1 MCEIKSAS
9 VLDGP
14 GLGDVTAP
22 ARAAAGRW
30 MAATLRGPAPR
41 PRSAPRSAGG
51 CRRRPSHPHGAAG
64 LREGGSQ
71 PRAGEPC
78 GSGCCCRGDT
88 QAGALQSCREG
99 VCLWW
104 GCLSPLLPQSLL
116 LGTSLQRLGTR
127 VQLGLVSLGM
137 QLQRELEE
145 GSLRTGGGSSGLGT
159 CRRWP
164 ERRMQPGGSQ
174 GVLGRWPTGC

>member
-1 MCEIKSAS
+1 MCEIKPAS
-9 VLDGP
+9 VPDGP

-41 PRSAPRSAGG
+41 PAP
-51 CRRRPSHPHGAAG
+51 PGAAVAVPPTRTERPG
-64 LREGGSQ
+64 CGKGVPS
-71 PRAGEPC
+71 PGAGEPS

-127 VQLGLVSLGM
+127 VQLGLVFLGM